1 MADMS
6 PPEAQDHPVPAG
18 GEGLQC
24 YSRKRKRER
33 LHNPSEVDYGQ
44 QGITSDK
51 SPQIDQHN
59 ATANAGAEKVQHH
72 GGGGGGGDHESGENQ
87 MLNFDHLGGWG
98 RLQSAEEEDQQEAKR
113 EEEAQDIAAG
123 GNGGGGG
130 SDHDSRSSR
139 SWRGARRKQRLVNY
153 QYLSGGVG
161 SLLPEQQ
168 ELEEEREE
176 EDKKHLE
183 EEEGEE
189 GDEDV
194 ATSNPFMDYRP
205 SQLDIGT
212 PHPDPVVETSALSA
226 VQMPETTYVLAIAEE
241 IEQSR
246 ALSCLQLE
254 TLVYASQ
261 RHLQLLPNGSRAGF
275 FLGDGAGVG
284 KGRTIAGLKW
294 ENWQQGRRR
303 ALWLSVGSDLRFD
316 ARRDLNDVGA
326 SCIPLHALN
335 KLSYAKLEST
345 KVGVKE
351 GVLFLTYNSLIAKSA
366 AMKSTRFQQLEE
378 WCGYCGK
385 DFDGLIAFDEC
396 HKAKNLVAEGSK
408 KASSQTGRAVRDLQE
423 SLPLARV
430 LYCSATGA
438 SEPRNMAYMVRL
450 GLWGIGTNFLSFEEF
465 LQGLERGVWEHWS
478 SWPWK

>member
-87 MLNFDHLGGWG
+87 MLNFDHLG
-98 RLQSAEEEDQQEAKR
+98 
-113 EEEAQDIAAG
+113 
-123 GNGGGGG
+123 
-130 SDHDSRSSR
+130 
-139 SWRGARRKQRLVNY
+139 
-153 QYLSGGVG
+153 
-161 SLLPEQQ
+161 EQQ